1 MATTNSPA
9 VDGKATDDDHLE
21 RVETIATTQL
31 DASDLSIWQTIK
43 DNPSIVL
50 CCIYAN
56 MGALT
61 LGFDNIALSLCLNM
75 VPFHFFRA
83 QFGQHVS
90 PGTHIIPAY
99 WQSLWDAMAQVCT
112 GFGAWG
118 EGPMSDRSG
127 RRVSFCV
134 SALISI
140 AGTAVIY
147 IATTPGAFL
156 GGKMVNAIGLGMALT
171 TGPIYVSE
179 ITPLRIRGVALS
191 AYAFSMDLRY
201 LIAASVAFYCV
212 TIVGQFSYKVFFA
225 SNWVWPLVVVLFA
238 FVISESPR
246 SLVQKGNLSP
256 ATKALSKLY
265 S

>member
-9 VDGKATDDDHLE
+9 VDGKATDDDVKL
-21 RVETIATTQL
+21 
-31 DASDLSIWQTIK
+31 
-43 DNPSIVL
+43 
-50 CCIYAN
+50 
-56 MGALT
+56 
-61 LGFDNIALSLCLNM
+61 
-75 VPFHFFRA
+75 A

-212 TIVGQFSYKVFFA
+212 TIVVEPILASMVRVTREEECQANASSETSCMDLFKGANWRRTRIILYTNGLNQMIGATTISNASYFMITA
-225 SNWVWPLVVVLFA
+225 E
-238 FVISESPR
+238 ESSR
-246 SLVQKGNLSP
+246 YKG
-256 ATKALSKLY
+256 
-265 S
+265 